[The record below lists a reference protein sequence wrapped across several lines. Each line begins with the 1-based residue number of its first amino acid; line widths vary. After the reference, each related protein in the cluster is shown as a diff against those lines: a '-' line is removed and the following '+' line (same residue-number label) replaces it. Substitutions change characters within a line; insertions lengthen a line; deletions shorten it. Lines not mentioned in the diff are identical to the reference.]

1 MWSRHSPPSSCV
13 DMHSVSPLSN
23 WSFWFNTENNKNKT
37 WKNSSVRNNVK
48 SLEKKQNSA
57 FFFPSKPPRVFNL
70 ITVMSSFFFCLVT
83 KFSFPTK
90 NNKQNPKNS
99 NYLSFFTVLKKKNV
113 DKTTGITGG
122 TGISSEIELEK
133 KICLMERYQN
143 ALEPGKTCSRR
154 ICCINIYWPQSCQKK
169 KKSWVIFR

>member
-1 MWSRHSPPSSCV
+1 M
-13 DMHSVSPLSN
+13 
-23 WSFWFNTENNKNKT
+23 
-37 WKNSSVRNNVK
+37 
-48 SLEKKQNSA
+48 
-57 FFFPSKPPRVFNL
+57 
-70 ITVMSSFFFCLVT
+70 T

-133 KICLMERYQN
+133 KNLSYGKIPERTGTRKN
-143 ALEPGKTCSRR
+143 L
-154 ICCINIYWPQSCQKK
+154 QSLHLLHKHLLTAKLSKEKK
-169 KKSWVIFR
+169 IMSYF